1 MSPDAKASVR
11 VNGRPVP
18 WRAPL
23 PINDPEQVIEFES
36 ATFAGRCLVR
46 IAELAPNP
54 RSGAGAGSLLAEPYF
69 AGRKRKMQVVIQ
81 GRFKR
86 PLRFDQ
92 VCTPF
97 ARCRLGP
104 RLLLSSKRSLVFFFL
119 SFFLHACAPLK
130 SKLPERDPR
139 SSLARSHALSTHTL
153 SIGPIPL
160 TLAARCL
167 GAKSSASRCGTCPRN
182 GSSSSASAFCG
193 LACPR

>member
-23 PINDPEQVIEFES
+23 PINDPEQVIEFET

-46 IAELAPNP
+46 IAELPPNP
-54 RSGAGAGSLLAEPYF
+54 RSGPGAGSLLAEPYF

-97 ARCRLGP
+97 ARSLLGP
-104 RLLLSSKRSLVFFFL
+104 RLPSFLEAKPCLFSLFFF
-119 SFFLHACAPLK
+119 S
-130 SKLPERDPR
+130 ERVR
-139 SSLARSHALSTHTL
+139 TS
-153 SIGPIPL
+153 
-160 TLAARCL
+160 
-167 GAKSSASRCGTCPRN
+167 
-182 GSSSSASAFCG
+182 
-193 LACPR
+193 